1 MINKDLIKSFV
12 DEIYSKAPL
21 RNYPTNKI
29 VYNHIYEIWSIDLA
43 DMIDYKTSNN
53 KGFRYIFIFIDNF
66 SKYLWAIPLKNKYS
80 QTITN
85 EFSNIITTSK
95 RKPNKSEF
103 DRGSEFYNS
112 IFQNLLKS
120 KNIRHYSRYTD
131 KGPSIAERVIR
142 TLRNLLKKPVFE
154 KGKADWLSELPSV
167 VKKYNNTIHHSIKM
181 TPVQASKKSNEKI
194 VYNNLKDNRVK
205 QKPKYRLGQ
214 LVRTSDIKRVF
225 SKGDSTNYSYLLYT
239 ITEVIH
245 DTSPSYRID
254 YLPERYNENLLLPT
268 KLTLEENNQ
277 IMKKLNLIQKY
288 NK

>member
-1 MINKDLIKSFV
+1 MIKKDLIKIFV

-29 VYNHIYEIWSIDLA
+29 VYNHIDEIWSIDLA

-53 KGFRYIFIFIDNF
+53 KGFRCIFIIIDNF

-85 EFSNIITTSK
+85 EFSNIITSK
-95 RKPNKSEF
+95 RKPLKLES
-103 DRGSEFYNS
+103 DRGTEFYNS
-112 IFQNLLKS
+112 ILQNLLRS

-245 DTSPSYRID
+245 DTIPSYRID
-254 YLPERYNENLLLPT
+254 CLPERYNENLLLPT

-277 IMKKLNLIQKY
+277 VMKELKLIQ
-288 NK
+288 